1 VVYFSSQN
9 IAAIAIIA
17 ALWGVLNSIF
27 SPIFFQAT
35 GLPFLCDSIGFSL
48 LSVAVWWTKK
58 FGVVIVIGLV
68 ASGINFIIN
77 PGGIYF
83 LGFVVASIVFDTIIW
98 MFGYNRSFRARSLIV
113 GSIGLASIFS
123 AGVAGYL
130 IGSFLMPTIALTRQ
144 GGVLVWAG
152 LHAFGGVIGGA
163 IGIGLILTIRT
174 RLSIKETR
182 FIQQNEFN

>member
-1 VVYFSSQN
+1 
-9 IAAIAIIA
+9 
-17 ALWGVLNSIF
+17 L
-27 SPIFFQAT
+27 
-35 GLPFLCDSIGFSL
+35 
-48 LSVAVWWTKK
+48 KK
-58 FGVVIVIGLV
+58 
-68 ASGINFIIN
+68 
-77 PGGIYF
+77 
-83 LGFVVASIVFDTIIW
+83 
-98 MFGYNRSFRARSLIV
+98 YNRSFRARSLIV

-130 IGSFLMPTIALTRQ
+130 IGSFLMPTMALTRQ

-163 IGIGLILTIRT
+163 IGIGLILTIKT